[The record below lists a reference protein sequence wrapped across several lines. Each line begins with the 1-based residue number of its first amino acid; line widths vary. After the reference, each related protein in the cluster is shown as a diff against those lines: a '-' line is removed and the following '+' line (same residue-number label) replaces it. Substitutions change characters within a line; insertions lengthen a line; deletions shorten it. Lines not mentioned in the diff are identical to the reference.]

1 MKEKIGE
8 KRFIIGCILFIGILI
23 LVIQNFA
30 SVVGMASKAGNV
42 MYPLILGAVIA
53 YVLNILMTRIEK
65 YYFRKTKNIWIQKSK
80 RMVCIVLSIL
90 LVIGILALV
99 VGLVVPELVQAFVVI
114 AEGIPVYYDKL
125 NEWLLG
131 YSDQFPVIEE
141 YILSL
146 EIDWQQVM
154 KNIIAYATSGVTG
167 ILNSTIS
174 VVSVVAGGV
183 INFLIALIFAIYLL
197 TSKEKLSG
205 QIKQIL
211 RAYVSQEKIKKLEHV
226 TEIANSTFS
235 SFIIGQCTEAVILG
249 SLCTVGMMICGFP
262 YAPMTGAFIGVTAL
276 IPVVGAYLG
285 AAVGG
290 FMILTV
296 DPVMA
301 ALFLVFIVIL
311 QQLEGNLIYPRV
323 VGSSVGLPALWV
335 LAAVT
340 VGGGLGGI
348 VGMLFGVPVAGTIY
362 KLVRNDVKN
371 RNHDVKTPVP
381 KPVPQKEKVPKAVP
395 KK

>member
-197 TSKEKLSG
+197 TSKEKLSR

-381 KPVPQKEKVPKAVP
+381 KPVPQKEKAPKAVA